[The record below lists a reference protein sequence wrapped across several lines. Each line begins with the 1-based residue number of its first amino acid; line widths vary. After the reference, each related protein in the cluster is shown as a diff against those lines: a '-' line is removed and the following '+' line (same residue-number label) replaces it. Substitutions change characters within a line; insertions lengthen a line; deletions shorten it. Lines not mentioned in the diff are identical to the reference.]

1 MSVVARR
8 YYVRGSDALT
18 RGDLEAACEG
28 LRAAIDLVPTF
39 APARVAYARAL
50 ARQGDTA
57 RAAQNLRAGLARP
70 TTRVAGAAMWA
81 ALGDVLT
88 IAGDFPAAEDAFHQA
103 AAVDGFQVRA
113 ASGLARVYAKL
124 GRYPESF
131 AELARAAALSRQAA
145 E

>member
-8 YYVRGSDALT
+8 YYVRGTDALG
-18 RGDLEAACEG
+18 RGDLDAACEG

-50 ARQGDTA
+50 AKQGDTP
-57 RAAQNLRAGLARP
+57 RAAQALRAGLARP
-70 TTRVAGAAMWA
+70 STRLAGAAMWA

-88 IAGDFPAAEDAFHQA
+88 LAGDFAAAEDAFRQA
-103 AAVDGFQVRA
+103 EQTDGFAVRA

-124 GRYPESF
+124 GRYPEAF
-131 AELARAAALSRQAA
+131 EQLARAASLSKQAG
-145 E
+145 

>member
-8 YYVRGSDALT
+8 YYVRGTDALG

-39 APARVAYARAL
+39 APARIAYAQAL
-50 ARQGDTA
+50 ARQGDTP
-57 RAAQNLRAGLARP
+57 RAAQALRAGLARP
-70 TTRVAGAAMWA
+70 GTRVAAAAMWA

-88 IAGDFPAAEDAFHQA
+88 MSGDFLGAEDAFRQA
-103 AAVDGFQVRA
+103 AETDGFAVRA

-131 AELARAAALSRQAA
+131 EQLARAAQLSKAA
-145 E
+145 G